1 MTNQTPAD
9 SLTRFLEIMA
19 KLRDPRGGCPW
30 DIKQTFES
38 LKPLLIEEAY
48 EVADAVDKGPE
59 AIKEELGDLVS
70 LIGLFSQIAA
80 ERSVFSFASV
90 LDGISEKLV
99 RRHPHVFGESKVSGS
114 EEVLKN
120 WEQIKQEERKN
131 SSEASKGLLDGIP
144 RSLPA
149 LLAATQIGE
158 RCRRVGFDWGSHEG
172 VAEKVREEVEEFLS
186 EAAKSQVSKES
197 LKDNARAVE
206 EFGDL
211 LFSLAQLSRHLDINA
226 EGALSAANAKFTK
239 RFQLLEKLAR
249 ERFGDKPLIELGDQ
263 TLEELWNAA
272 KKG

>member
-48 EVADAVDKGPE
+48 EVADAVEKGPE
-59 AIKEELGDLVS
+59 AIKEELGDLIS

-99 RRHPHVFGESKVSGS
+99 RRHPHVFGESRVSGS

-172 VAEKVREEVEEFLS
+172 VAEKVREEVEEFLA
-186 EAAKSQVSKES
+186 EAGSSTSSASPR
-197 LKDNARAVE
+197 DNTRAVE

-211 LFSLAQLSRHLDINA
+211 LFSLAQLSRHLGINA
-226 EGALSAANAKFTK
+226 EEALSIANAKFTN
-239 RFQLLEKLAR
+239 RFKHLERLAR
-249 ERFGDKPLIELGDQ
+249 ERFGDKPLGELGADG
-263 TLEELWNAA
+263 LDALWIEA
-272 KKG
+272 KKR